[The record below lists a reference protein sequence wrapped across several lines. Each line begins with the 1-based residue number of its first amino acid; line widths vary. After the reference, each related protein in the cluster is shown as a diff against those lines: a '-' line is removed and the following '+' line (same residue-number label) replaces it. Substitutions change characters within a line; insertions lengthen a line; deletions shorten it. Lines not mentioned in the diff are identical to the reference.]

1 MSDQTDLKSEVL
13 LCPNCGQENPPG
25 SELCLR
31 CQLVLP
37 NQTRKL
43 QDSETKS
50 DRFKSGDSRLE
61 KRLYLYLQDSSDFI
75 TLDLDEAGEY
85 LIGRY
90 DSQTKRS
97 PEIDL
102 TPYGAS
108 EKGVSR
114 THAKITY
121 HDHTLRIM
129 DLGSANF
136 TYLNNQKLIAN
147 QARIVR
153 DGDEIRFGHL
163 VVSIQFGEYEDSLRI
178 EVRS

>member
-1 MSDQTDLKSEVL
+1 
-13 LCPNCGQENPPG
+13 
-25 SELCLR
+25 
-31 CQLVLP
+31 LVLP

-43 QDSETKS
+43 KDSETPNE
-50 DRFKSGDSRLE
+50 RFGGGDSRLE
-61 KRLYLYLQDSSDFI
+61 KRLYLHLQDSSDVL

-90 DSQTKRS
+90 DAQTQRS

-102 TPYGAS
+102 TAYQAAD
-108 EKGVSR
+108 KGVSR
-114 THAKITY
+114 AHAKLTY
-121 HDHTLRIM
+121 HDHTLRII

-136 TYLNNQKLIAN
+136 TYLNNQKLVAN

-163 VVSIQFGEYEDSLRI
+163 VVNIQFGEYEDSVRI
-178 EVRS
+178 AVRP